1 MSIVFEV
8 MRDMKKKDKNE
19 NWIAKMDMAAA
30 DKQAA
35 EANDL
40 KDAELAK
47 TWKPLRP
54 LEIFKQAEADL
65 IKSEWFKIR
74 KAASGV
80 RAHTRE
86 VDGLEQKALLDGM
99 KHGFGIAM
107 QMIQTN
113 HRMRLRIANWK
124 AKNKQDQSKVK
135 KVNFKD

>member
-1 MSIVFEV
+1 MK
-8 MRDMKKKDKNE
+8 DMKKKDKNE

-40 KDAELAK
+40 QDAELAK
-47 TWKPLRP
+47 TWKPRP
-54 LEIFKQAEADL
+54 SLEVFKQAEADL

-99 KHGFGIAM
+99 THGWNVAM
-107 QMIQTN
+107 RMLQSN
-113 HRMRLRIANWK
+113 RRMRLRIANWE
-124 AKNKQDQSKVK
+124 AKEKQDQLKVK
-135 KVNFKD
+135 KVNFKG

>member
-1 MSIVFEV
+1 MKDIKKK
-8 MRDMKKKDKNE
+8 DMKKKDKNE

-40 KDAELAK
+40 QDAELAK
-47 TWKPLRP
+47 TWKPRP
-54 LEIFKQAEADL
+54 SLEVFKQAEADL

-80 RAHTRE
+80 QAHTRE

-99 KHGFGIAM
+99 KHGWNTAM
-107 QMIQTN
+107 QMLQSN
-113 HRMRLRIANWK
+113 QRMRLRIANWE
-124 AKNKQDQSKVK
+124 AKEKQDQLKVK
-135 KVNFKD
+135 KVNFKG

>member
-1 MSIVFEV
+1 
-8 MRDMKKKDKNE
+8 MKKMKNKDKNE

-47 TWKPLRP
+47 TWKQPRP

-99 KHGFGIAM
+99 KHGWNTAM
-107 QMIQTN
+107 RMLQTN
-113 HRMRLRIANWK
+113 HRMRLRIANWE

-135 KVNFKD
+135 KVNFKG

>member
-40 KDAELAK
+40 KDAE
-47 TWKPLRP
+47 
-54 LEIFKQAEADL
+54 
-65 IKSEWFKIR
+65 
-74 KAASGV
+74 
-80 RAHTRE
+80 
-86 VDGLEQKALLDGM
+86 
-99 KHGFGIAM
+99 IAM

>member
-1 MSIVFEV
+1 MK
-8 MRDMKKKDKNE
+8 DMKKKDKNE

-40 KDAELAK
+40 QDAELAK
-47 TWKPLRP
+47 TWKPRP
-54 LEIFKQAEADL
+54 ALEIFKQAEADL

-99 KHGFGIAM
+99 KHGWNVAM
-107 QMIQTN
+107 RMLQSNQ
-113 HRMRLRIANWK
+113 RMRLRIANWE
-124 AKNKQDQSKVK
+124 AKEKQDQSKVE
-135 KVNFKD
+135 KVNFKG

>member
-1 MSIVFEV
+1 MK
-8 MRDMKKKDKNE
+8 DMKKKDKNE

-40 KDAELAK
+40 QDAELAK
-47 TWKPLRP
+47 TWKPRP
-54 LEIFKQAEADL
+54 ALEIFKQAEADL

-99 KHGFGIAM
+99 KHGWNVAM
-107 QMIQTN
+107 RMLQSNQ
-113 HRMRLRIANWK
+113 RMRLRIANWE
-124 AKNKQDQSKVK
+124 AKEKQDQSKVK
-135 KVNFKD
+135 KVNFKG

>member
-1 MSIVFEV
+1 MK
-8 MRDMKKKDKNE
+8 DMKKKDKNE

-35 EANDL
+35 EANDPQ
-40 KDAELAK
+40 DAELAK
-47 TWKPLRP
+47 TWKPRP
-54 LEIFKQAEADL
+54 ALEIFKQAEADL

-99 KHGFGIAM
+99 KHGWNVAM
-107 QMIQTN
+107 RMLQSNQ
-113 HRMRLRIANWK
+113 RMRLRIANWE
-124 AKNKQDQSKVK
+124 AKEKQDQSKVK
-135 KVNFKD
+135 KVNFKG

>member
-1 MSIVFEV
+1 M
-8 MRDMKKKDKNE
+8 KDKNE

-47 TWKPLRP
+47 TWKPRPP
-54 LEIFKQAEADL
+54 LEVFKQAEADL

-99 KHGFGIAM
+99 KHGWIVAM
-107 QMIQTN
+107 RMLQSN
-113 HRMRLRIANWK
+113 HRMRLRIANWE
-124 AKNKQDQSKVK
+124 AKEKQDQSKVEK
-135 KVNFKD
+135 IKIKC